1 MPTLSARPLAAEDLP
16 AAARLL
22 AGRHAAHR
30 HLQPLLSERYESAD
44 ECLVQLKEAFALQ
57 DASGAIATRGTDVV
71 AFVLGASKEPSW
83 GEHAWVEAGGSAAS
97 EPEALRD
104 AYAVAA
110 QRWYDEGRKTHY
122 VLAPVHD
129 PEMLDAWYRLGF
141 GQMHAHALR
150 PALPVTPSVSN
161 VVLRRAEKRD
171 IDQIAALEFVVPEHH
186 GRSPVFSYGPPFT
199 LEEVRADW
207 VEDVDDPKYAHFVI
221 DVDDDIVAM
230 ATGCAVTVS
239 RIHTGL
245 AAPDNAGFLG
255 HAAVRTDARGNG
267 YGRVL
272 AEAVINWSYETGY
285 VSVVNDWRVTNLLS
299 SRTWPRIGW
308 ETTFLRLHR
317 TIGPAG

>member
-1 MPTLSARPLAAEDLP
+1 V
-16 AAARLL
+16 
-22 AGRHAAHR
+22 AHR
-30 HLQPLLSERYESAD
+30 RAQPLLSPRYESPD
-44 ECLVQLKEAFALQ
+44 ECLVQLKEALAQ
-57 DASGAIATRGTDVV
+57 PDASGTVATRGTDVV
-71 AFVLGASKEPSW
+71 AFVLGASKEPAW
-83 GEHAWVEAGGSAAS
+83 GDHAWVESAGSGGD

-104 AYAVAA
+104 AYGVAA

-129 PEMLDAWYRLGF
+129 PAMIDAWYRLGF

-150 PALPVTPSVSN
+150 AASPMSPSVTKG
-161 VVLRRAEKRD
+161 VLRRPEKRD
-171 IDQIAALEFVVPEHH
+171 IDQLAALEFVVPEHQ
-186 GRSPVFSYGPPFT
+186 GRSPVFSYGPSFT
-199 LEEVRADW
+199 LDEVRDDW
-207 VEDVDDPKYAHFVI
+207 VDDVNDPKYAHFVI
-221 DVDDDIVAM
+221 DVDGDIVAM

-239 RIHTGL
+239 RMHKGP

-255 HAAVRTDARGNG
+255 HAAVRPDARGNG

-285 VSVVNDWRVTNLLS
+285 TSVVNDWRVTNLLS

-317 TIGPAG
+317 TIGPSG